1 MSQTLKHSGI
11 VERIEGDRVFVVV
24 EQTTA
29 CAGCHAKAICGS
41 NGDKRRT
48 IEVLT
53 PYAASFSIGER
64 VMVALLKNSMGIS
77 SIVWGYLAPLV
88 VLLTT
93 LFGAYFCN
101 MAEGA
106 AAAASLMAVA
116 VYYAVLYL
124 LRRRFEKSIQ
134 FTIVKEQ

>member
-1 MSQTLKHSGI
+1 MTQNHRATSF
-11 VERIEGDRVFVVV
+11 EGLELGV
-24 EQTTA
+24 
-29 CAGCHAKAICGS
+29 GCRS
-41 NGDKRRT
+41 
-48 IEVLT
+48 
-53 PYAASFSIGER
+53 
-64 VMVALLKNSMGIS
+64 ALLKNSMGIS

-106 AAAASLMAVA
+106 AAAASLIAVA